1 MALETDTQQFKVGD
15 GTTRWNVLPYGGIVG
30 PTGPTGSTGPTGWT
44 GNTGSTGSTGNT
56 GMTGATGAT
65 GPTGSTGPTGANGA
79 TGAVGPAGESQGLA
93 LQLNYTPQ
101 VSESGGEV
109 VATTIATGFDSPQ
122 GIAINSTGIYVVD
135 KQNYRICTVTDSGVV
150 TDVVT
155 SLYLNTDGIAV
166 DSTGNMFTTST
177 DYNVIRKITPE
188 GVITNI
194 GGQGSPGLNDGSG
207 TSSMFNSPRGIAVD
221 SSGNVY
227 IADKNNHRI
236 RKITTNGVV
245 STFAGSG
252 FMGGYV
258 DGLSTAQFNGPEGVV
273 IDSSGNL
280 FITDTNN
287 NRIRKITTNGVVSTF
302 AGSTPGLLDGNG
314 TNARFNAPKG
324 IAIDSSGNLYVVD
337 SSNVCIRKVTP
348 GGAVSTFA
356 LLGGVEG
363 IAVNSAGAVYVTI
376 PDSNEVCKIT
386 LSPSIESNIYSS
398 TPFTGSLLTAFNSGL
413 TESTIVVPQST
424 SQARVASFT
433 LPAASLSYKFAT
445 TGVWGL
451 SFYGMVSNSNS
462 PASVY
467 FEVKDGST
475 TIATGTAVVNVNQT
489 SPLRVFK
496 STLTVPTRTYSGD
509 LILNVYATTQANSEL
524 TLGFNGSTLS
534 YLTTAVPIIGPTG
547 PAGGGGGTT
556 GPTGVTGPTGPMGNS
571 SLTFTSSDDTVGID
585 SDSTPN
591 TIDLTVPYTPR
602 FPPTYCAYSS
612 SINQPILANTVLPL
626 LYNTE
631 DVPPSLVGCPI
642 PDSVIVPG
650 NSGLYKVLTRVQLNR
665 VDTGNTTIIVFPRV
679 NGVEVPNSA
688 SKIIINQ
695 QEANIATIE
704 WFIFIVAGQP
714 LEICVYSTGSSNEC
728 LAVARDPPNGIPVV
742 PSIITTVLRIG

>member
-1 MALETDTQQFKVGD
+1 
-15 GTTRWNVLPYGGIVG
+15 
-30 PTGPTGSTGPTGWT
+30 
-44 GNTGSTGSTGNT
+44 
-56 GMTGATGAT
+56 MT
-65 GPTGSTGPTGANGA
+65 
-79 TGAVGPAGESQGLA
+79 E
-93 LQLNYTPQ
+93 
-101 VSESGGEV
+101 
-109 VATTIATGFDSPQ
+109 
-122 GIAINSTGIYVVD
+122 
-135 KQNYRICTVTDSGVV
+135 
-150 TDVVT
+150 VVT

-166 DSTGNMFTTST
+166 DSTGNMFITST
-177 DYNVIRKITPE
+177 DQHVIRKITPE

-207 TSSMFNSPRGIAVD
+207 TASMFNSPRGIAVD

-376 PDSNEVCKIT
+376 PGGNEVRKIT

-398 TPFTGSLLTAFNSGL
+398 TPFTGSLLTTFNSSL

-475 TIATGTAVVNVNQT
+475 TVATGTAIVNVNQT

-509 LILNVYATTQANSEL
+509 LIVNVYATTQANSEL

-534 YLTTAVPIIGPTG
+534 YLTTAIPIIGPTG
-547 PAGGGGGTT
+547 PAGGGGGSTGYT
-556 GPTGVTGPTGPMGNS
+556 GPTGNTGVTGPTGNTGYTGPTGNIGVTGPTGPAGGGSSILNNAQPAFITGSGLPVDWTLGPNILFESTSEFNFPINITNFPTTELRVYDLILFIYQATPGVYVDNMTINGNS
-571 SLTFTSSDDTVGID
+571 VTFNFIRGII
-585 SDSTPN
+585 PA
-591 TIDLTVPYTPR
+591 P
-602 FPPTYCAYSS
+602 
-612 SINQPILANTVLPL
+612 QAN
-626 LYNTE
+626 
-631 DVPPSLVGCPI
+631 
-642 PDSVIVPG
+642 
-650 NSGLYKVLTRVQLNR
+650 R
-665 VDTGNTTIIVFPRV
+665 
-679 NGVEVPNSA
+679 
-688 SKIIINQ
+688 
-695 QEANIATIE
+695 
-704 WFIFIVAGQP
+704 
-714 LEICVYSTGSSNEC
+714 LEIQTFKIVYGVGGVITVYSQF
-728 LAVARDPPNGIPVV
+728 L
-742 PSIITTVLRIG
+742 

>member
-1 MALETDTQQFKVGD
+1 MPYIQLQFRRDTSATWTSTNPVLASGEMALETDTRNFKVGD
-15 GTTRWNVLPYGGIVG
+15 GTTAWNALPYGGIIG
-30 PTGPTGSTGPTGWT
+30 PTGNTGPTGVTGNTGRTGPTGWTGWTGNTGSTGVTGNTGPTGWT
-44 GNTGSTGSTGNT
+44 GNTGSTGAN
-56 GMTGATGAT
+56 GATG
-65 GPTGSTGPTGANGA
+65 GNGSTGPTGANGV
-79 TGAVGPAGESQGLA
+79 TGAVGPAGESQGVT

-101 VSESGGEV
+101 VSESGEV

-135 KQNYRICTVTDSGVV
+135 EQNYRICTVTDSGVV
-150 TDVVT
+150 TNFVT
-155 SLYLNTDGIAV
+155 SLYLNIDGIAV
-166 DSTGNMFTTST
+166 DSTGNVFITST
-177 DYNVIRKITPE
+177 DQNVIQKITPQ
-188 GVITNI
+188 GVITGI
-194 GGQGSPGLNDGSG
+194 GGQGSPGFNDGSG
-207 TSSMFNSPRGIAVD
+207 TASMFNGPRGIAVD

-252 FMGGYV
+252 YMGGYA
-258 DGLSTAQFNGPEGVV
+258 DGVNIAQFNAPEGVV

-287 NRIRKITTNGVVSTF
+287 HRIRKITTDGVVSTF
-302 AGSTPGLLDGNG
+302 AGSTPGLLDTQG

-376 PDSNEVCKIT
+376 PDGNEVRKIT
-386 LSPSIESNIYSS
+386 LSSSIESNIYST
-398 TPFTGSLLTAFNSGL
+398 TPFTGSLLTTFNSGL

-424 SQARVASFT
+424 SQAKVASFT
-433 LPAASLSYKFAT
+433 LPAASLFYKFAT

-451 SFYGMVSNSNS
+451 SFYAMVSNSNS

-475 TIATGTAVVNVNQT
+475 TVATGTTVVNVNQT

-547 PAGGGGGTT
+547 PAGGG
-556 GPTGVTGPTGPMGNS
+556 TGVTGPTGNNGVTGPTGNNGVTGPTGPGGSGGS
-571 SLTFTSSDDTVGID
+571 SVVNNLQVAYITGSGLPVNWSLGPNVLFTSTSEFNFPINITNFPT
-585 SDSTPN
+585 TPFRVY
-591 TIDLTVPYTPR
+591 DLTL
-602 FPPTYCAYSS
+602 F
-612 SINQPILANTVLPL
+612 INQASPAVYAYNMTINGEYVTFNLINGIMPAPQANRFEIQTFKIL
-626 LYNTE
+626 YGFE
-631 DVPPSLVGCPI
+631 G
-642 PDSVIVPG
+642 PG
-650 NSGLYKVLTRVQLNR
+650 
-665 VDTGNTTIIVFPRV
+665 
-679 NGVEVPNSA
+679 
-688 SKIIINQ
+688 
-695 QEANIATIE
+695 AT
-704 WFIFIVAGQP
+704 
-714 LEICVYSTGSSNEC
+714 VYSQF
-728 LAVARDPPNGIPVV
+728 L
-742 PSIITTVLRIG
+742 